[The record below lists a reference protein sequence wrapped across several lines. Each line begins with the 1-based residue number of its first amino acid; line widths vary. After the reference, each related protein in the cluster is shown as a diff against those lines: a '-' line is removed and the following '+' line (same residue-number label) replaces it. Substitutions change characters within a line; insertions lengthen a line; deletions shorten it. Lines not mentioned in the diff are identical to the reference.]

1 MPELHHLRAF
11 VAVAE
16 ELNFTRAAERLHM
29 AQQAVSGSVR
39 RLERELGVDLLSRTT
54 RQVTTTPAG
63 DALLASG
70 RRVLAAADAAFA
82 EAAEVGRGLS
92 GTVTLGVSP
101 AVGPADA
108 RRAVA
113 ALRAAGHDVGV
124 SVREVRPGEVA
135 RLLTTREVDVV
146 LARTLRDDAGIE
158 SAALT
163 PTPAVLAVPASH
175 PLAAGGPVPPAAIG
189 RERLLVRS
197 APGTPYTDLLVAR
210 LAAAGARPEVVESR
224 ITGASDLSEV
234 AGEGCVSLLA
244 EGAPAAPGVAFV
256 ALAEPIT
263 LPLLVAWAAGTRPAA
278 VARLRDA
285 MAAER

>member
-1 MPELHHLRAF
+1 
-11 VAVAE
+11 
-16 ELNFTRAAERLHM
+16 M

-63 DALLASG
+63 DALLARRRRRVRGG
-70 RRVLAAADAAFA
+70 RRGRARSERHRDA
-82 EAAEVGRGLS
+82 GGL
-92 GTVTLGVSP
+92 
-101 AVGPADA
+101 A
-108 RRAVA
+108 RRRPRRRPPGGR
-113 ALRAAGHDVGV
+113 RAAGGGRRRGRVGTRG
-124 SVREVRPGEVA
+124 SPRRGRPPA
-135 RLLTTREVDVV
+135 
-146 LARTLRDDAGIE
+146 DDAGGRRRAGAH
-158 SAALT
+158 AARRRRHRERG
-163 PTPAVLAVPASH
+163 PHAD
-175 PLAAGGPVPPAAIG
+175 AGRPRGPRVPPAGG
-189 RERLLVRS
+189 RWPR
-197 APGTPYTDLLVAR
+197 
-210 LAAAGARPEVVESR
+210 AAGRHRAGAPAGAQRARDAVHRPARRPARGGGAHPEVVESR

-234 AGEGCVSLLA
+234 AEEGCVSLLA